1 MHLRKPQGGK
11 ESGSVIVLTA
21 MMVTV
26 LFGVMGMAIEV
37 AGFYS
42 LKRKMQTAADA
53 GAKSG
58 AARKPGPAIR
68 VAWHPCCATTDT
80 ATGCPGGAATRP
92 AGRPGSATAGR
103 ASAAVACKSTAA
115 R

>member
-1 MHLRKPQGGK
+1 MRRPWWSNWRSKQMRKERVRPWYGRK

-58 AARKPGPAIR
+58 AIELGNGTANWAVEARRCTSQNGYT
-68 VAWHPCCATTDT
+68 H
-80 ATGCPGGAATRP
+80 G
-92 AGRPGSATAGR
+92 
-103 ASAAVACKSTAA
+103 
-115 R
+115 

>member
-1 MHLRKPQGGK
+1 MRKERVRPRYGRK

-58 AARKPGPAIR
+58 AIELGNGTANWAVEARRCTSQNGYTHGVDGATVTVNNPP
-68 VAWHPCCATTDT
+68 VA
-80 ATGCPGGAATRP
+80 G
-92 AGRPGSATAGR
+92 
-103 ASAAVACKSTAA
+103 
-115 R
+115 